1 MRQARKPAFFMS
13 QCSMIYLIASI
24 FSSTAIYV
32 IFRWAKNYA
41 CKLNALI
48 TINYLVASILGFGFL
63 MKFDIHP
70 FIENNQWLPFGVI
83 LGVMYILMFF
93 LIGTSSQ
100 KAGIT
105 VTTLANKLS
114 LVFPVFFSLFWFN
127 EQITTLKFLGIIGA
141 IAAVLLTL
149 YKKDI
154 KRTNIFYFVLPIA
167 IFFGSGFIDSFIK
180 YVQALQITEELSAA
194 YSSFV
199 FFTAFLCGI
208 VITTFKSLNKK
219 SKAHTPTLLLGALL
233 GLANFGSLYFIL
245 QALNKSNLES
255 SLVFA
260 LNNMMI
266 VALSAILGFFIFK
279 ERLNRINV
287 AGIALAIL
295 SLYILL

>member
-1 MRQARKPAFFMS
+1 
-13 QCSMIYLIASI
+13 MIYLIASI
-24 FSSTAIYV
+24 ISSTAIYV
-32 IFRWAKNYA
+32 IFRWAKNFS

-63 MKFDIHP
+63 MKFDTRP
-70 FIENNQWLPFGVI
+70 FVENNHWLPFGII

-93 LIGTSSQ
+93 LIGNSSQ

-114 LVFPVFFSLFWFN
+114 LVFPVFFSLFWFD
-127 EQITTLKFLGIIGA
+127 EQITTLKYFGIAGA
-141 IAAVLLTL
+141 ITAVMLTL
-149 YKKDI
+149 YKKDV
-154 KRTNIFYFVLPIA
+154 KRTNFFYFALPLA
-167 IFFGSGFIDSFIK
+167 IFLGSGFIDSFIK
-180 YVQALQITEELSAA
+180 YVQALQITVELSTAF
-194 YSSFV
+194 SSFV

-208 VITTFKSLNKK
+208 VITTLKSLNKK
-219 SKAHTPTLLLGALL
+219 SELHTPTLLLGTLL
-233 GLANFGSLYFIL
+233 GLANFGSLFFIL
-245 QALNKSNLES
+245 QALNKSNIES

-260 LNNMMI
+260 LNNMLI

-287 AGIALAIL
+287 AGIVLAIL

>member
-1 MRQARKPAFFMS
+1 
-13 QCSMIYLIASI
+13 MIYLIASI

-32 IFRWAKNYA
+32 IFRWAKNYS

-48 TINYLVASILGFGFL
+48 TTNYLVASILGFGFL
-63 MKFDIHP
+63 MKFDINP
-70 FIENNQWLPFGVI
+70 FVENNHWLSFGVI

-127 EQITTLKFLGIIGA
+127 EHITTLKYFGIIGA
-141 IAAVLLTL
+141 ITAVSLTL
-149 YKKDI
+149 YKKDV
-154 KRTNIFYFVLPIA
+154 KRTNIFYFALPIA

-180 YVQALQITEELSAA
+180 YVQALQITEKLSAA
-194 YSSFV
+194 FSSFV
-199 FFTAFLCGI
+199 FFVAFLCGI
-208 VITTFKSLNKK
+208 VVTSLKSINKK
-219 SKAHTPTLLLGALL
+219 QKLHTPTLLLGTLL

-245 QALNKSNLES
+245 QALNKSNMES

-266 VALSAILGFFIFK
+266 VALSAILGFLIFK

-287 AGIALAIL
+287 VGIVLAII

>member
-1 MRQARKPAFFMS
+1 
-13 QCSMIYLIASI
+13 MIYLIASI
-24 FSSTAIYV
+24 ISSTAIYV
-32 IFRWAKNYA
+32 IFRWAKNFS

-63 MKFDIHP
+63 MKFDTRP
-70 FIENNQWLPFGVI
+70 FVENNHWLPFGII

-93 LIGTSSQ
+93 LIGNSSQ

-114 LVFPVFFSLFWFN
+114 LVFPVFFSLFWFD
-127 EQITTLKFLGIIGA
+127 EQITTLKYFGIAGA
-141 IAAVLLTL
+141 ITAVMLTL
-149 YKKDI
+149 YKKDV
-154 KRTNIFYFVLPIA
+154 KRTNFFYFALPLA
-167 IFFGSGFIDSFIK
+167 IFLGSGFIDSFIK
-180 YVQALQITEELSAA
+180 YVQALQITVELSTAF
-194 YSSFV
+194 SSFV

-208 VITTFKSLNKK
+208 VITTLKSLNKK
-219 SKAHTPTLLLGALL
+219 SELHTPTLLLGTLL
-233 GLANFGSLYFIL
+233 GLANFGSLFFIL

-260 LNNMMI
+260 LNNMLI

-287 AGIALAIL
+287 AGIVLAIL